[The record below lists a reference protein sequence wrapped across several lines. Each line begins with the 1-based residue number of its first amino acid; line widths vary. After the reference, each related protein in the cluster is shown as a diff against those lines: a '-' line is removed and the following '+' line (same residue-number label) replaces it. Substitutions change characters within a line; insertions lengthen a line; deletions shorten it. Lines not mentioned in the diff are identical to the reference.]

1 MSLAVSGRINECV
14 CGEGGG
20 SVRTNK
26 DQTFSLQAEKK
37 NWDILIKLAL
47 NPHLNSPLIFD
58 RLDSINQCPFHT
70 ILRYMQEI

>member
-1 MSLAVSGRINECV
+1 MRR
-14 CGEGGG
+14 GGG

-37 NWDILIKLAL
+37 KLGQIKLAL

-70 ILRYMQEI
+70 ILLGYTLER